1 LNRSDGMIT
10 ASSSL
15 SASLLAIDVFPA
27 PTGPQ
32 RRMISSTSPVLER
45 LMPDM
50 ESWVSF
56 ELNRF
61 NRPGFFILGSL
72 PPYF

>member
-1 LNRSDGMIT
+1 MIM

-50 ESWVSF
+50 ES
-56 ELNRF
+56 
-61 NRPGFFILGSL
+61 
-72 PPYF
+72 